1 VRTSLGLPASLRAL
15 GEDEYGLPPLPTLAV
30 KLHRAEADP
39 GPATQRLAA
48 IVADTLREAAARGA
62 AG

>member
-1 VRTSLGLPASLRAL
+1 VRTSLGLPASLRAR
-15 GEDEYGLPPLPTLAV
+15 GEDEGGLPPLPSLAV

-48 IVADTLREAAARGA
+48 IVAATLREAVAGGA
-62 AG
+62 

>member
-1 VRTSLGLPASLRAL
+1 
-15 GEDEYGLPPLPTLAV
+15 V